1 MPTGAGLVSR
11 DEVARQTGIELL
23 QGMLE
28 GRYPP
33 PPMANTLGFRLI
45 EIGPGRAVFEGEAGM
60 GHYNPLGVVHGGW
73 AATLLDSCLGCA
85 VHTLLPKGVG
95 YTTLEVKVNFVRAI
109 ATGVGPLQAIGTV
122 IHSGRQV
129 ATAEARL
136 VDPTGK
142 LFAHGTTTCL
152 IFPL

>member
-1 MPTGAGLVSR
+1 MPPGAGLVSR

-23 QGMLE
+23 QGMLD

-45 EIGPGRAVFEGEAGM
+45 EVGPGRAVFEGEAGIA
-60 GHYNPLGVVHGGW
+60 HYNPLGVVHGGW
-73 AATLLDSCLGCA
+73 AATMLDSCLGCA

-95 YTTLEVKVNFVRAI
+95 YTTLEMKVNYVRAI
-109 ATGVGPLQAIGTV
+109 APGAGPLQAIGTV

-136 VDPTGK
+136 VDPSGK
-142 LFAHGTTTCL
+142 VFAHGTTTCL
-152 IFPL
+152 IFAL